1 MLSITALLKASA
13 HAPSLNTWLPQTHE
27 AAEVLSGKTV
37 LKHRYPPPDYC
48 PSLQLPSIPTVYQQF
63 YPTHVSCDSLCSP
76 LGLSSFLDCWP
87 STLPIPKES
96 PPMVLVE

>member
-48 PSLQLPSIPTVYQQF
+48 PSLQLPSIPTVHQQF
-63 YPTHVSCDSLCSP
+63 C
-76 LGLSSFLDCWP
+76 LDRYY
-87 STLPIPKES
+87 SGQ
-96 PPMVLVE
+96 VLDLHPHLHPHGV